1 MPSRLSKIS
10 KLRGKKKL
18 LRKKQQVA
26 LKQHEFK
33 FNFY

>member
-10 KLRGKKKL
+10 KLREKKKL